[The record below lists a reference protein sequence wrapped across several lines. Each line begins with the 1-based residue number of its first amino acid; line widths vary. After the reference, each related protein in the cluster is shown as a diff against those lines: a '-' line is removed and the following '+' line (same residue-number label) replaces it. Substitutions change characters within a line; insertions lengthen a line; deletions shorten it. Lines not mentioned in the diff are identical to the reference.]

1 MVRAQTRRR
10 TDRRT
15 PPARVAALAPR
26 RAYPASDLSSE
37 LQRGVRFVVPRRVSR
52 DAHDGEEPG
61 NSGERLGHQPR
72 ELRVPVRHVRS
83 RVRQG
88 VDAPPERLDRGVLRG
103 APAARRSL
111 LAVDPGDVGDGN
123 LRSRLRLR
131 KPNPAPGG
139 VKPPPR
145 APPGD
150 PQREQTVHALAR
162 ERPVRRGER
171 RRGASRFANLA
182 LLGPETVGSERD
194 EAGAILRVFRD
205 DLDAPFGVEAPGG
218 VLANVDADG
227 GRRAVEDGRDGARA
241 PAPSAAYVVLL
252 ARRFPRS
259 FVFVVVAMGA
269 AREFDSR
276 RERVHEHLVRLPPR
290 HRYPGRHRRGDDVR
304 DRRHGDGHDVSR
316 VRSFHFVDGVENDR
330 RDVAARPEMV
340 GTPIGTVP
348 ANEPRLPRAVDAR
361 RDQRARHAVEHRRA
375 RRRREPGFV
384 ETLVRIRDD
393 SRQIVRLLERRPRPV
408 ERHADAAAAA
418 DVARGFF
425 DGEAGVGEFQVRLI
439 PGVHGDDGGFRVR
452 DHRRRVNPRRRSRS
466 GASSSRRFRRPGL
479 ESRRGRRRG
488 FEGGRRRRRGCGR
501 VREPRL
507 AAVGFRAVGCGGSS
521 GGGVVRVVFIVR
533 RCSSGVL
540 EVGGSNP
547 VVVVVVRAGPG
558 FVGRRGRASEAAA
571 RVELSPLVR
580 HRERVRRCLVEV
592 AESESLGI
600 GREERG
606 ASAAHGGGR
615 GLGSRRGRRVVGGAS
630 TGRGPGGGTPRLERR
645 ELVPRARPRRRGA
658 GLAFRGFVL
667 VRDPA
672 GR

>member
-1 MVRAQTRRR
+1 MVRARTRRR
-10 TDRRT
+10 TGHRRT
-15 PPARVAALAPR
+15 PARVAALLAAR

-37 LQRGVRFVVPRRVSR
+37 LQRGVRLVVSRRVSR

-61 NSGERLGHQPR
+61 DSGERLGHQPR
-72 ELRVPVRHVRS
+72 ELRVPARHMRP

-103 APAARRSL
+103 ASAPRRRSL
-111 LAVDPGDVGDGN
+111 LAVDAGYVGDDN

-139 VKPPPR
+139 VQPPPR

-194 EAGAILRVFRD
+194 EASAILRVFRD

-241 PAPSAAYVVLL
+241 PAPSAAHVVVLL
-252 ARRFPRS
+252 ARRFSRS
-259 FVFVVVAMGA
+259 FVGVVVVAMG

-276 RERVHEHLVRLPPR
+276 RERVHEHLVRLSPR
-290 HRYPGRHRRGDDVR
+290 HRHPGRHRRGDDVR
-304 DRRHGDGHDVSR
+304 DRRDGDGHDVSR
-316 VRSFHFVDGVENDR
+316 VRSFHFVDGVEDDR

-348 ANEPRLPRAVDAR
+348 TNEPRLPRAVDPR

-375 RRRREPGFV
+375 RRRGEPGFV

-393 SRQIVRLLERRPRPV
+393 SRQLVRLLERRPRPV
-408 ERHADAAAAA
+408 ERHADATAAA
-418 DVARGFF
+418 DVGRGFF
-425 DGEAGVGEFQVRLI
+425 DGEAGVGEFQVRLL
-439 PGVHGDDGGFRVR
+439 PGVHGDDGGFRVGNA
-452 DHRRRVNPRRRSRS
+452 RRRVSGRPRRS
-466 GASSSRRFRRPGL
+466 GASGSGRFRRP
-479 ESRRGRRRG
+479 R
-488 FEGGRRRRRGCGR
+488 FD
-501 VREPRL
+501 
-507 AAVGFRAVGCGGSS
+507 
-521 GGGVVRVVFIVR
+521 
-533 RCSSGVL
+533 
-540 EVGGSNP
+540 
-547 VVVVVVRAGPG
+547 
-558 FVGRRGRASEAAA
+558 
-571 RVELSPLVR
+571 
-580 HRERVRRCLVEV
+580 
-592 AESESLGI
+592 
-600 GREERG
+600 
-606 ASAAHGGGR
+606 
-615 GLGSRRGRRVVGGAS
+615 SRRGRRVFGGAS
-630 TGRGPGGGTPRLERR
+630 TGRGPGGGTSRLESR
-645 ELVPRARPRRRGA
+645 ELVPSARPRRGDA
-658 GLAFRGFVL
+658 SGLARGLVL